1 MSELRPQPPE
11 LPRGWYRMTIAAL
24 AFFAIGCALIAC
36 SLVAWWLMLLPTNET
51 IHGVVRLFY
60 DRWSLAFGLFALA
73 VGVACWTRAWVRLP
87 RVLPPLA
94 MLLGIVLITVTG
106 YREVHAPATAAPQV
120 SHALI
125 GLGAIT
131 LTLLGLI
138 AAPRAF
144 GPVAELFALDRR
156 AFRLAKTLRIVAYLG
171 LALGTLVPFA
181 PRLFGDATP
190 AAWSLRIAAAGALV
204 FALPLFATA
213 AGSLAF
219 LAMVRRARSSAPVC
233 HACGYPRPRSEC
245 CPECGRHA

>member
-1 MSELRPQPPE
+1 
-11 LPRGWYRMTIAAL
+11 MTIAAL
-24 AFFAIGCALIAC
+24 AFFAIGCALIGC

-156 AFRLAKTLRIVAYLG
+156 AFRLAKTPDRRLSRLGSWNPRPVRPAALRRRDPCGVVPAHRCGGGTGLRPAALRDRGGIARVSRHGAPSTLLRSRLPRLRISETEKRMLPGMRPTCV
-171 LALGTLVPFA
+171 
-181 PRLFGDATP
+181 RCDA
-190 AAWSLRIAAAGALV
+190 
-204 FALPLFATA
+204 
-213 AGSLAF
+213 
-219 LAMVRRARSSAPVC
+219 
-233 HACGYPRPRSEC
+233 
-245 CPECGRHA
+245 